1 MHPLP
6 RPRPSWLIV
15 VLLVL
20 ITAATGRATTIIAPS
35 FSDLVAKSDSVILG
49 EVTAITSEL
58 VTRGTERAIFTRVT
72 LAVRDTV
79 IGSAPT
85 ALTLEFLG
93 GTVGELTMDVDGIP
107 LFAVG
112 RTEILFVQNNGRQI
126 CPLVG
131 MAHGRYKIERD
142 PTTGVELVTR
152 DNGATLTNVAQV
164 SLPLTRGTLPDTLTR
179 LGGTTPLSPVS
190 FMAEIRAEHA
200 RQLAASTR

>member
-1 MHPLP
+1 MLLIP
-6 RPRPSWLIV
+6 RLRPSWSSVALFVI
-15 VLLVL
+15 LASTLC
-20 ITAATGRATTIIAPS
+20 RATTIIAPT
-35 FSDLVAKSDSVILG
+35 FPELVAKSDTVVLG
-49 EVTAITSEL
+49 EVTAVTSEL
-58 VTRGTERAIFTRVT
+58 VTRGAERAIFTRVT
-72 LAVRDTV
+72 LVVRDAIV
-79 IGSAPT
+79 GSPPT

-93 GTVGELTMDVDGIP
+93 GTVGELTMEVDGIP

-142 PTTGVELVTR
+142 PATGSELVKR
-152 DNGATLTNVAQV
+152 DNGAALTDLAQV

-179 LGGTTPLSPVS
+179 LGGTTPLGPAG
-190 FMAEIRAEHA
+190 FIAEIRAEHA

>member
-1 MHPLP
+1 MPPIP
-6 RPRPSWLIV
+6 RLRRSWLTV
-15 VLLVL
+15 VLVVLV
-20 ITAATGRATTIIAPS
+20 AAVVGRATTIVAPT
-35 FSDLVAKSDSVILG
+35 FPELVAKSDSVVLG

-58 VTRGTERAIFTRVT
+58 VTRGAERAIFTRVT

-79 IGSAPT
+79 IGSAPS

-142 PTTGVELVTR
+142 PATGVELVKR
-152 DNGATLTNVAQV
+152 DNGAALTNVAQV

-179 LGGTTPLSPVS
+179 LGGTTPLSSVG
-190 FMAEIRAEHA
+190 FIAEIRAEHA